1 MASASD
7 LDRGKC
13 FLYKGKVVK
22 VDKKELVAYGTHCH
36 SKLKFYVEDVFTG
49 KQESMTMAHQ
59 DNVELVDV
67 MKKKATVL
75 SKNPLQIMDIVSF
88 ETKEAEA
95 DPELLE
101 QINENDIVIFVD
113 YKGKVRVTEKGRQ

>member
-1 MASASD
+1 MASASE

-13 FLYKGKVVK
+13 FLYKGNVVK

-36 SKLKFYVEDVFTG
+36 SKLKFYIEDLFTG
-49 KQESMTMAHQ
+49 KKEAITMAHQ

-67 MKKKATVL
+67 TKKKATVI
-75 SKNPLQIMDIVSF
+75 SKNPLQIMDIVSY
-88 ETKEAEA
+88 ETKDAEA
-95 DPELLE
+95 DKELLD

-113 YKGKVRVTEKGRQ
+113 YKGKIKVTEKGRQ